1 MMQKTENV
9 LAEHR
14 NCACCQDHPV
24 AVNVQSLS
32 AKLGGVQILDNVSFH
47 VPQGVCTAIVGPN
60 GAGKT
65 TLVRAILGDL
75 EHTGKILFRQKEN
88 GEFSEKRPLFGYV
101 PQRLQFDRLL
111 PLTVMEFLACSF
123 QRRPVFFG
131 ISGAFRKTAETYLAD
146 VDCSSVRDRKMGA
159 LSGGELQRVLLALAL
174 MRKPE
179 ILILDEPAAGVDFK
193 GEKLCCELLETF
205 RKKQGFTQIMVSHDL
220 STVAAHAAHVVCVN
234 HQVFA
239 QGDPEK
245 VLTSRA
251 LMDTFGLHMGMV
263 DLHSKC
269 RTHVHACSCT
279 CGKGEKEC

>member
-1 MMQKTENV
+1 
-9 LAEHR
+9 
-14 NCACCQDHPV
+14 
-24 AVNVQSLS
+24 
-32 AKLGGVQILDNVSFH
+32 
-47 VPQGVCTAIVGPN
+47 
-60 GAGKT
+60 
-65 TLVRAILGDL
+65 
-75 EHTGKILFRQKEN
+75 
-88 GEFSEKRPLFGYV
+88 
-101 PQRLQFDRLL
+101 
-111 PLTVMEFLACSF
+111 MEFLACSF

-131 ISGAFRKTAETYLAD
+131 VSGAFRKTAETYLAD

-245 VLTSRA
+245 VLTSQA

-263 DLHSKC
+263 DLHGKC
-269 RTHVHACSCT
+269 RTHVHACT